1 MKFDKNFYPSWAGA
15 NPIHEVRDWSK
26 VRSLIR
32 SARRGDAIPAIL
44 IDGQEGSG
52 NMLNGTHRAAANVLM
67 RKLYDEHSA
76 WDAAEPNYISH
87 VFFDADEASD
97 ELIDAVQNG
106 DFEQID
112 EIMDR

>member
-1 MKFDKNFYPSWAGA
+1 MALDQNFYPSWAGA

-52 NMLNGTHRAAANVLM
+52 NLLNGTHRAAANCVM
-67 RKLYDEHSA
+67 RKLHDERAA
-76 WDAAEPNYISH
+76 WDAAEPNYIDH
-87 VFFDADEASD
+87 VFFNDDEAPAD
-97 ELIDAVQNG
+97 LAEAVQNG
-106 DFEQID
+106 DYERID